1 MGPLMIGGGWVLST
15 FLRDDP
21 EIVVVTGF
29 SDNDSEGV
37 RVAEESRVDFLETV
51 VEVERESVGVVYG
64 FG

>member
-51 VEVERESVGVVYG
+51 VEVEQESVGVVYG

>member
-1 MGPLMIGGGWVLST
+1 MIGGGWVLST